1 MPRVLSSQFPVL
13 RKTSIP
19 GLPQQKGSRDSE
31 VSPRICQAEFRLV
44 KSFLAVICLLTAL
57 ASGAHA
63 QQVDAAVGGSILESA
78 APKSASLAFV
88 PPAESG
94 GVFANFSLQYL
105 SENSRGLNIEG
116 AFRAKEGLYNGYQY
130 FRPVLYDVNWVYGRH
145 FAPRFRG
152 DFMAGVGGET
162 LIFYQKTATCL
173 YGNGCRTYVNDTH
186 FLVHAGFGLHYRL
199 FKGIFVRPEAHYYF
213 IPNNYEFHSDHVLRA
228 GASIGY
234 TFGGR

>member
-1 MPRVLSSQFPVL
+1 
-13 RKTSIP
+13 
-19 GLPQQKGSRDSE
+19 
-31 VSPRICQAEFRLV
+31 
-44 KSFLAVICLLTAL
+44 
-57 ASGAHA
+57 
-63 QQVDAAVGGSILESA
+63 
-78 APKSASLAFV
+78 
-88 PPAESG
+88 
-94 GVFANFSLQYL
+94 
-105 SENSRGLNIEG
+105 
-116 AFRAKEGLYNGYQY
+116 
-130 FRPVLYDVNWVYGRH
+130 
-145 FAPRFRG
+145 
-152 DFMAGVGGET
+152 MAGVGGET